1 MKPFE
6 QAMEWLAEYEG
17 GFSNRPLSHDPG
29 GPTNRGITQH
39 TYTSWLKAS
48 GKPNRAVINLTE
60 HEYDSIY
67 SMNYWRPLYSLEKF
81 PAVRMCV
88 FDAAVHSGPG
98 RAIKL
103 LQRALGVKPDGI
115 IGPITLGE
123 IDDDTIRDYCNER
136 RRFVRSLK
144 NYRHNKNGWEN
155 RIDKVES
162 RCNKYRIGTRW
173 EKTDTPVIPTVDDAV
188 GTPAM
193 EKERT
198 APIQTSTMKA
208 ALTTAVSSGG
218 GMLTAIAALDGTVQ
232 LALVG
237 VFGVGLMGALW
248 VYRERMLK
256 WDDGD
261 R

>member
-6 QAMEWLAEYEG
+6 QAMVWLAEYEG
-17 GFSNRPLSHDPG
+17 GYSDRPLSHDPG
-29 GPTNRGITQH
+29 GPTNRGITQR
-39 TYTSWLKAS
+39 TYSAWLKAN
-48 GKPNRAVINLTE
+48 GKPEKRVINLTE
-60 HEYDSIY
+60 HEYNSIY
-67 SMNYWRPLYSLEKF
+67 SMNYWRPLYTLEKF
-81 PAVRMCV
+81 PALRMCV
-88 FDAAVHSGPG
+88 FDAAVHSGPS
-98 RAIKL
+98 RAIKI
-103 LQRALGVKPDGI
+103 LQKAVGVKPDGI

-123 IDDDTIRDYCNER
+123 CNYTTIVAYCSER
-136 RRFVRSLK
+136 RRFVRRLK
-144 NYRHNKNGWEN
+144 NYLHNKNGWEN
-155 RIDKVES
+155 RISKVEA
-162 RCNKYRIGTRW
+162 RCNRYMKGIR
-173 EKTDTPVIPTVDDAV
+173 EDTTPTTPTVDDTV
-188 GTPAM
+188 GTPAV

-198 APIQTSTMKA
+198 APIQTNTMKA
-208 ALTTAVSSGG
+208 AFTTALSSSG